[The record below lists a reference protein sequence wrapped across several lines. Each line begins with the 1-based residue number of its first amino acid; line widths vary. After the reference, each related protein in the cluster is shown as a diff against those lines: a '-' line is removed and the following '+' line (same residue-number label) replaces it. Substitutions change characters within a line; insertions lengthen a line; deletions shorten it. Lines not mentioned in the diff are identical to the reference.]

1 MPAII
6 YQRTPGEL
14 FATGERTVSIFPSG
28 LVRVEQTFICPTSN
42 AGTARYQ
49 LAVGSNMPGDSQPAI
64 DGLYIYPD
72 PQEKNRSDGFT
83 EFTVSAY
90 GRINTT
96 GTETLEWNVFSLS
109 GTDPANNIQVTGIYK
124 NQTKRVQLVL
134 NEFEIA
140 DLSFD
145 ESSATT
151 PVLIDGFNILN
162 IRWTRGVASYQSTNF
177 GVFTEVTYSIGAYKL
192 VDYGQS

>member
-72 PQEKNRSDGFT
+72 PQEKTRSDGFT

-96 GTETLEWNVFSLS
+96 GIKTLDWNIFSLS
-109 GTDPANNIQVTGIYK
+109 GTDSANNIQVTGIYK
-124 NQTKRVQLVL
+124 NRTKRVQLVL

-145 ESSATT
+145 ESEATK
-151 PVLIDGFNILN
+151 PAKIDGFSIPNIIWSL
-162 IRWTRGVASYQSTNF
+162 GVQSYQSTNF